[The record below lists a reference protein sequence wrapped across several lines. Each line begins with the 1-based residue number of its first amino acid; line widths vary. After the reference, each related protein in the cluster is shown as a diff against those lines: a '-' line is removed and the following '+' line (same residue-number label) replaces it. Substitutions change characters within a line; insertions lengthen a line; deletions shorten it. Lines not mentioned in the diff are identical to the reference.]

1 MAHAARA
8 ERGWTAPFFTIW
20 AGQAASLFG
29 SSLAGFALIWWLT
42 QTTGSATVLA
52 TASIAG
58 MLPGILL
65 GPFAGALVDR
75 WNRRVIMI
83 VADAFVAAVS
93 AWLAVMFL
101 TGAARPWHVYVIM
114 LARSLG
120 GAFHWPAMASS
131 TSLMVPKEHLSRVAG
146 LNQTLFGAMNIVAPP
161 IGAFLLAVLP
171 IHGILGIDVAT
182 ALIAVVPL
190 LFVAIPQPARATA
203 SREQTTVFR
212 DVVEGLRYVSA
223 WRGLCLVLAMATAVN
238 LLMAPAASL
247 IPLLVSRHF
256 GGGAVELGAMNSSW
270 GIGIVLGGLVLSA
283 WGGFRR
289 RIVTTLTGLAFM
301 GLAFGAIAAV
311 PARAFPAAV
320 ILSALGGL
328 ANPITNGPMDAM
340 LQANVAPEIQGRVF
354 TLVSTFCQ
362 IAQPLGLA
370 IAGPLTDLLG
380 VRIWFAI
387 GGLGCVAMSLVG
399 FATPAVLNIEAGREG
414 HRPAPEATG
423 EAAS

>member
-1 MAHAARA
+1 MARA
-8 ERGWTAPFFTIW
+8 TDAQRRWAPPFFTIW

-42 QTTGSATVLA
+42 QSTGSATVLA

-65 GPFAGALVDR
+65 GPFAGAMVDR

-93 AWLAVMFL
+93 AWLAIMFL

-120 GAFHWPAMASS
+120 GAFHWPAMAAS
-131 TSLMVPKEHLSRVAG
+131 TSLMVPREHLSRVAG
-146 LNQTLFGAMNIVAPP
+146 LNQSLNGAMNIVAPP
-161 IGAFLLAVLP
+161 IGALLLAVLP
-171 IHGILGIDVAT
+171 IHSIMGIDVAT
-182 ALIAVVPL
+182 ALIATVSL
-190 LFVAIPQPARATA
+190 LFVAIPQPRAARAE
-203 SREQTTVFR
+203 RQRTTVFR
-212 DVVEGLRYVSA
+212 DVADGFRYVSA
-223 WRGLCLVLAMATAVN
+223 WRGLCLVLVMATTVN

-256 GGGAVELGAMNSSW
+256 GGGAVELGVMNSSW
-270 GIGIVLGGLVLSA
+270 GLGIVAGGLLLTA

-289 RIVTTLTGLAFM
+289 RIVTTLTGLASM

-320 ILSALGGL
+320 VLSALGGL
-328 ANPITNGPMDAM
+328 ANPITNGPLDAM

-354 TLVSTFCQ
+354 TLVGTFCQ

-380 VRIWFAI
+380 LRTWFAI
-387 GGLGCVAMSLVG
+387 GGLSCVVMSLVG
-399 FATPAVLNIEAGREG
+399 FATPAVLNVEAGREG
-414 HRPAPEATG
+414 HRPASEPTG